1 MNSEV
6 IQTIAVYALPV
17 LFAVTLHE
25 AAHAYAA
32 RYFGDNTAYSQGRMS
47 LNPMV
52 HIDPFGTI
60 LLPVLMYMATS
71 GGFLFGYAKP
81 VPVNFGQLRKP
92 KRDMAWVALA
102 GPGANFIMAIGWM
115 VALII
120 LRYAGVQE
128 EFFLRMADAGVISN
142 LMMFA
147 FNLIPVP
154 PLDGGRIA
162 ISLLPNKL
170 AYKYAQLEPYGM
182 IIVLVLMFF
191 QVLKFWMI
199 PLLSLGI
206 YLVSLLTQPLLW
218 LLQ

>member
-1 MNSEV
+1 MNNEI

-32 RYFGDNTAYSQGRMS
+32 RYFGDTTAYSQGRMS

-60 LLPVLMYMATS
+60 LLPILMYVAS
-71 GGFLFGYAKP
+71 GGSFLFGYAKP

-102 GPGANFIMAIGWM
+102 GPMANFVMAFGW
-115 VALII
+115 II
-120 LRYAGVQE
+120 VQLGLRYGGVQE
-128 EFFLRMADAGVISN
+128 EFFLRMAEAGVLSN

-147 FNLIPVP
+147 FNLVPIP

-162 ISLLPNKL
+162 ISLLPHKL
-170 AYKYAQLEPYGM
+170 AYKFAQLEPYGM
-182 IIVLVLMFF
+182 IIVLALSFL
-191 QVLKFWMI
+191 QILKFWLI
-199 PLLSLGI
+199 PLLSLG
-206 YLVSLLTQPLLW
+206 LLALTLLSQPLQW

>member
-102 GPGANFIMAIGWM
+102 GPGANFVMAIAWM
-115 VALII
+115 VALIV

-154 PLDGGRIA
+154 PLNGGRIA

-182 IIVLVLMFF
+182 IIVLVLMFL

>member
-115 VALII
+115 VALIV

-182 IIVLVLMFF
+182 IIVLVLMFL

-199 PLLSLGI
+199 QLLSLGI

>member
-1 MNSEV
+1 MNPEI

-52 HIDPFGTI
+52 HIDLFGTI

-92 KRDMAWVALA
+92 KRDMAWVAFA
-102 GPGANFIMAIGWM
+102 GPAANFVMAIGWM
-115 VALII
+115 LFMIAL
-120 LRYAGVQE
+120 RVAGVQE
-128 EFFLRMADAGVISN
+128 EFLLRVADAGVFTN
-142 LMMFA
+142 VMMFA

-154 PLDGGRIA
+154 PLDGGRVA

-182 IIVLVLMFF
+182 IIVLVLMFL
-191 QVLKFWMI
+191 QLLKYWMI
-199 PLLSLGI
+199 PVATLATFVLNLLM
-206 YLVSLLTQPLLW
+206 QPLLW
-218 LLQ
+218 LLR

>member
-1 MNSEV
+1 MNNEI

-32 RYFGDNTAYSQGRMS
+32 RYFGDTTAYSQGRMS

-60 LLPVLMYMATS
+60 LLPILMYVAS
-71 GGFLFGYAKP
+71 GGSFLFGYAKP

-102 GPGANFIMAIGWM
+102 GPMANFVMAFGW
-115 VALII
+115 II
-120 LRYAGVQE
+120 VQLVLRYSGVQE
-128 EFFLRMADAGVISN
+128 EFFLRMAEAGVLSN

-147 FNLIPVP
+147 FNLVPIP

-162 ISLLPNKL
+162 ISLLPHKL
-170 AYKYAQLEPYGM
+170 AYKFAQLEPYGM
-182 IIVLVLMFF
+182 IIVLALSFL
-191 QVLKFWMI
+191 QILKFWLI
-199 PLLSLGI
+199 PLLSLG
-206 YLVSLLTQPLLW
+206 LLALTLLSQPLQW